1 MSQPNFTRR
10 SVLLG
15 GVTTAAG
22 LVLAACTPRSAAPSF
37 LSPSGDA
44 VAQAEKARQAT
55 GKITRM
61 SLTAGRTDFDLAGR
75 PASTWAYNDRIPGPL
90 LRATAGD
97 TIHASVTNNLPDD
110 TSVHWHGLALRNDM
124 DGVPPVTQKH
134 IASETGYEYEFV
146 ADAPGT
152 YWLHPHVGPQLDRG
166 LYAPLIIDDPNEPL
180 AYDQEWVIVLDD
192 WLDGVTTTPD
202 EVLVELRQGM
212 GGMGHMG
219 GMGGSGSSDGGT
231 PTRSGNTLLGATSDL
246 LGGDAGD
253 VFYPHYLINGRPVAD
268 PETFTTKPGQRI
280 RLRIINAAGDTA
292 FRFAVGGHA
301 LTVTHT
307 DGYPVDPVE
316 GESILIGMGER
327 YDAII
332 TTNDGAFPVVAEA
345 EGKAARAFA
354 VLRANA
360 TSPAPTA
367 DSQMQMAAPVTANQ
381 LNASSA
387 VTLPDRA
394 VDRRLELS
402 LTGGMMSYDWGV
414 DGRAFDMDNPLAG
427 ALSVQEGE
435 RVQLTIRNMTM
446 MWHPFHLHGHTY
458 EHEGSGPRKD
468 TSIVLPMRSLT
479 VLFDADNPGLWM
491 AHCHNIYHAESG
503 MMTVL
508 GYERE

>member
-1 MSQPNFTRR
+1 M
-10 SVLLG
+10 LLG
-15 GVTTAAG
+15 GAGIAAG
-22 LVLAACTPRSAAPSF
+22 LVLAGCTPRPAAESF
-37 LSPSGDA
+37 LSPTSDA
-44 VAQAEKARQAT
+44 VARAEKARQAT
-55 GKITRM
+55 GKVTRL
-61 SLTAGRTDFDLAGR
+61 SLTAAKTDIDLAGR
-75 PASTWAYNDRIPGPL
+75 TAATWAYNDRVPGPL

-97 TIHASVTNNLPDD
+97 RIRARITNTLSDA

-124 DGVPPVTQKH
+124 DGVPPVTQKP
-134 IASETGYEYEFV
+134 IAPGAEYEYEFI
-146 ADAPGT
+146 ADTPGT

-192 WLDGVTTTPD
+192 WLDGITATPD
-202 EVLVELRQGM
+202 EVLTELRKGM
-212 GGMGHMG
+212 GGMGNMG
-219 GMGGSGSSDGGT
+219 GMHGAGGSGSSGGGA
-231 PTRSGNTLLGATSDL
+231 PTRSGNTLMGATSDL

-253 VFYPHYLINGRPVAD
+253 VYYPHYLINGRPTAD

-301 LTVTHT
+301 LTITHT

-332 TTNDGAFPVVAEA
+332 TTADGAFPVVAEA

-354 VLRANA
+354 VLRTNS

-367 DSQMQMAAPVTANQ
+367 DRPMQVAAPVTAYP
-381 LNASSA
+381 LKATSA
-387 VTLPDRA
+387 VTLPDRP
-394 VDRRLELS
+394 VDRRLKLS

-427 ALSVQEGE
+427 ALRVQEGE

-458 EHEGSGPRKD
+458 EHEGLGPRKD
-468 TSIVLPMRSLT
+468 TSIILPMRSLT

-503 MMTVL
+503 MMTVF
-508 GYERE
+508 GYDRA